1 MVLPKLVARCG
12 LRARRED
19 VEFPRPGDPR
29 DPEHL
34 GGRSALCRHGGCLGI
49 GPHRIAGGHP
59 GLARDVAVA
68 A

>member
-1 MVLPKLVARCG
+1 MVLSKLGARRG

-19 VEFPRPGDPR
+19 VEFPRPGDPG
-29 DPEHL
+29 DPEHR
-34 GGRSALCRHGGCLGI
+34 GGRSSQCRHSGCLGI
-49 GPHRIAGGHP
+49 GPHRIARDHP